1 MYKNVIHNMI
11 LSQATHLPFD
21 SASIFAA
28 RKDEMMTPIINT
40 QNETVSFSDYL
51 EKATEILSDDGFEWM
66 VTLDVNGR
74 SVTLRRFV
82 FNVPETYTVS
92 CKGIHMS
99 IQPQGNNV
107 ANVEVAK
114 DTNVFFERSDVP
126 SDKVARLVKAF
137 VQDMIVRVF
146 YSDTDSIKQIFK

>member
-126 SDKVARLVKAF
+126 SDKVARWVKAF

>member
-1 MYKNVIHNMI
+1 MYKNAIHNMI
-11 LSQATHLPFD
+11 LAQATHLPFN

-40 QNETVSFSDYL
+40 RNENVSLSDYL

-66 VTLDVNGR
+66 ATLDVNGR
-74 SVTLRRFV
+74 AVTFRRFV
-82 FNVPETYTVS
+82 FKVPETYTVS

-99 IQPQGNNV
+99 IQPQNNDV

-114 DTNVFFERSDVP
+114 DTDVFFACSNVP
-126 SDKVARLVKAF
+126 AEKVARWIKAF
-137 VQDMIVRVF
+137 VEDMVVRVF
-146 YSDTDSIKQIFK
+146 YMDIDSIKVVFK

>member
-1 MYKNVIHNMI
+1 MFKNPIHNMI
-11 LSQATHLPFD
+11 LAQVTHLPFN
-21 SASIFAA
+21 SASIFVA
-28 RKDEMMTPIINT
+28 RRNEMMTPIINT
-40 QNETVSFSDYL
+40 QSKDISLSDYL

-74 SVTLRRFV
+74 SVTFRRFV
-82 FNVPETYTVS
+82 FNVSETYTVS

-99 IQPQGNNV
+99 IQPQNNDV

-114 DTNVFFERSDVP
+114 DTDVFFACSNMPAE
-126 SDKVARLVKAF
+126 KVARWIKAF
-137 VQDMIVRVF
+137 VEDIIVRVF

>member
-1 MYKNVIHNMI
+1 MYKNPIHNMI
-11 LSQATHLPFD
+11 LAQVTHLPFN
-21 SASIFAA
+21 SASIFVA
-28 RKDEMMTPIINT
+28 RRNEMMTPIINT
-40 QNETVSFSDYL
+40 QSKDISLSDYL
-51 EKATEILSDDGFEWM
+51 EKATEVLSDDDLEWM

-74 SVTLRRFV
+74 SVTFRRFV

-99 IQPQGNNV
+99 IQPHNNEV

-114 DTNVFFERSDVP
+114 NTNVFFASSNVSAER
-126 SDKVARLVKAF
+126 VARWIKAF
-137 VQDMIVRVF
+137 VEDMVVRVF

>member
-1 MYKNVIHNMI
+1 MYKNPIHNMI
-11 LSQATHLPFD
+11 LAQATHLPFN
-21 SASIFAA
+21 SASIFVA

-40 QNETVSFSDYL
+40 RNENVSLSDYL
-51 EKATEILSDDGFEWM
+51 EKATEVLSDDALEWM

-74 SVTLRRFV
+74 SVTFRRFV

-99 IQPQGNNV
+99 IQPHNNEV

-114 DTNVFFERSDVP
+114 DTDVFFACSNMPAE
-126 SDKVARLVKAF
+126 KVARWIKAF
-137 VQDMIVRVF
+137 VEDIIVRVF

>member
-1 MYKNVIHNMI
+1 MYKNPIHNMI
-11 LSQATHLPFD
+11 LAQATHLPFS

-40 QNETVSFSDYL
+40 RDENVSLSDYL
-51 EKATEILSDDGFEWM
+51 EKATEIFSDDGFEWM

-74 SVTLRRFV
+74 SVTFRRFV
-82 FNVPETYTVS
+82 FNVPETYTIS

-99 IQPQGNNV
+99 IQPHNNEV

-114 DTNVFFERSDVP
+114 DTNVFFASSNVSAER
-126 SDKVARLVKAF
+126 VARWIKAF
-137 VQDMIVRVF
+137 VEDMVVRVF
-146 YSDTDSIKQIFK
+146 YSDTDSIKQICK

>member
-1 MYKNVIHNMI
+1 MYKNPIHNMI
-11 LSQATHLPFD
+11 LAQATHLPFN
-21 SASIFAA
+21 SASIFVA
-28 RKDEMMTPIINT
+28 RRNEMMTPIINT
-40 QNETVSFSDYL
+40 QSKDISLSDYL

-74 SVTLRRFV
+74 SVTFRRFV
-82 FNVPETYTVS
+82 FNVSETYTVS

-99 IQPQGNNV
+99 IQPQNNDV

-114 DTNVFFERSDVP
+114 DTNVFFASSNVSAER
-126 SDKVARLVKAF
+126 VARWIKAF
-137 VQDMIVRVF
+137 VEDMVVRVF

>member
-1 MYKNVIHNMI
+1 MFKNPIHNMI
-11 LSQATHLPFD
+11 FAQATHLPFN
-21 SASIFAA
+21 SASIFVA
-28 RKDEMMTPIINT
+28 RRNEMMTPIINT
-40 QNETVSFSDYL
+40 QSKDISLSDYL

-74 SVTLRRFV
+74 SVTFRRFV
-82 FNVPETYTVS
+82 FNVSETYTVS

-99 IQPQGNNV
+99 IQPQNNDV

-114 DTNVFFERSDVP
+114 DTDVFFACSDVP
-126 SDKVARLVKAF
+126 SDKVARWVKAF

-146 YSDTDSIKQIFK
+146 YLDTDSIKQIFK